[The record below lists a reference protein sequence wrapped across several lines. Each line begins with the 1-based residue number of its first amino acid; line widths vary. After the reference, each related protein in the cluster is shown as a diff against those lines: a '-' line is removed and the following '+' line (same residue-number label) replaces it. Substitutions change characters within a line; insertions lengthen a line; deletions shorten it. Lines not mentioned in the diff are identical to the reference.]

1 MTPSNHPKLTGKA
14 GPQRQNMSDSLVVP
28 DSSDHSV
35 LRWPVLAAALFVAT
49 ESAHT
54 TMTEYFV
61 TPVARTAFLVGIA
74 VAAVGWAL
82 ILRHEHEYL
91 RNARAALPHAELR
104 RLPAP
109 MAGRL
114 FRSLLFRWSV
124 VFCITV
130 ASVEYVLTSAELN
143 PGTGAVG
150 GFIALALVAAA
161 LGVRRGVLGTRR
173 QLVEMPDL
181 APVRNIALSHPV
193 RTFGSIVFV
202 WAIFLFSLLA
212 LARGL
217 LKLLK

>member
-1 MTPSNHPKLTGKA
+1 MTT
-14 GPQRQNMSDSLVVP
+14 P
-28 DSSDHSV
+28 DSAVAAASSDQSV
-35 LRWPVLAAALFVAT
+35 LRWPALAVALFVAT
-49 ESAHT
+49 ASAHT

-61 TPVARTAFLVGIA
+61 TPFARTAFLVGIA
-74 VAAVGWAL
+74 IAAVGWVL

-91 RNARAALPHAELR
+91 RNARAALPYAELR
-104 RLPAP
+104 RLPTP

-114 FRSLLFRWSV
+114 CCSLLFRWSV

-130 ASVEYVLTSAELN
+130 ASVEYALTIVDLN

-161 LGVRRGVLGTRR
+161 LGVRRGTLGPRR
-173 QLVEMPDL
+173 QLVEMPDV

-202 WAIFLFSLLA
+202 WAVFLFGLLV
-212 LARGL
+212 LATGV
-217 LKLLK
+217 LKLLN